1 VSKGIH
7 LKPLGPDLARRIA
20 IGEPQDTVS
29 PDQLTPALR
38 EVATAHH
45 DLYQRTGAREPW
57 IGYLAMEGSGD
68 TAAVVGTCSFK
79 DMPRRGAVE
88 IAYFTFPGHEGR
100 GIGRRMAAAL
110 VEIARSQGSVT
121 EVVAHTLPEANA
133 STRILDR
140 IGFACVGTVVDPED
154 GPVWRWLRALG
165 QAGVEFTNREAL
177 QEEERKRRG
186 SGSMD
191 RASEDQVW

>member
-1 VSKGIH
+1 
-7 LKPLGPDLARRIA
+7 
-20 IGEPQDTVS
+20 
-29 PDQLTPALR
+29 
-38 EVATAHH
+38 
-45 DLYQRTGAREPW
+45 
-57 IGYLAMEGSGD
+57 
-68 TAAVVGTCSFK
+68 
-79 DMPRRGAVE
+79 
-88 IAYFTFPGHEGR
+88 
-100 GIGRRMAAAL
+100 MAAAL
-110 VEIARSQGSVT
+110 VEIARSLGSVT

-191 RASEDQVW
+191 RAFEDQVW